1 MDENFANMRSLI
13 QVLDQ
18 TLYDSIQQNGDF
30 SHFYFCY
37 RWARRKLDFPKFSRF
52 PSFIPNVFSWFL
64 LDFKRE
70 FTYHEI
76 YLVWETIWSSRHV
89 TSSHF
94 YLFVAMALVENYR
107 DIILDR
113 NMDFTDIIKFFN
125 EMAEK
130 HRATEILQIAR
141 DLVFQLQTVISDQW
155 WWHTPNA
162 GRDFPICLPISL
174 VASLIF

>member
-13 QVLDQ
+13 QILDQ
-18 TLYDSIQQNGDF
+18 TLYDTIQKNGDF

-37 RWARRKLDFPKFSRF
+37 RW
-52 PSFIPNVFSWFL
+52 FL

-70 FTYHEI
+70 FAYCDI
-76 YLVWETIWSSRHV
+76 FLVWETIWASRKV
-89 TSSHF
+89 SSSHF
-94 YLFVAMALVENYR
+94 YLFVALALVENYR

-130 HRATEILQIAR
+130 HEGKAIMAIAR
-141 DLVFQLQTVISDQW
+141 DLVHQLQTMISDQ
-155 WWHTPNA
+155 
-162 GRDFPICLPISL
+162 
-174 VASLIF
+174 